1 MVEQILAG
9 QGDGWM
15 GGEGGWY
22 QWKGG
27 DGRERLWK
35 GEYGT
40 NTVLHVYVNVKMI
53 CVETF
58 PGMRGRSD
66 KESGRWGEIKYDIF
80 DML

>member
-1 MVEQILAG
+1 
-9 QGDGWM
+9 
-15 GGEGGWY
+15 
-22 QWKGG
+22 
-27 DGRERLWK
+27 
-35 GEYGT
+35 
-40 NTVLHVYVNVKMI
+40 VYVNVKMI